1 MPELQES
8 PFEEQRREMVEQIAL
23 HASVAADDT
32 RRPRIEERVMGA
44 MLRVPRHEFVPAELR
59 AFAYFDTPLPIGF
72 DKTISQPYIVAL
84 MTDLLDLGPEDRVL
98 EVGTGL
104 GYQAAILAALAR
116 TVDTV
121 EIVEE
126 LAAGA
131 EARLQRLGY
140 DNVSVRTGDGSTGW
154 GERAPFD
161 RIIVAAAPD
170 LVPAALIRQLK
181 PGGRMVLPAGLA
193 DAQRLMVVDKDE
205 TGRTRTRELLSVRFA
220 ELETVR

>member
-1 MPELQES
+1 MSEDQFAVLRRRMVATIVAHTMLAS
-8 PFEEQRREMVEQIAL
+8 EEVGKQSLDRRVLE
-23 HASVAADDT
+23 
-32 RRPRIEERVMGA
+32 VMA
-44 MLRVPRHEFVPAELR
+44 KVPRHEFVPAEVR
-59 AFAYFDTPLPIGF
+59 AYAYENMPLPIGF
-72 DKTISQPYIVAL
+72 NKTISQPFVVAL
-84 MTDLLDLGPEDRVL
+84 MIDLLDPQAEDHVL

-104 GYQAAILAALAR
+104 GYQAAILAELAR

-193 DAQRLMVVDKDE
+193 DAQRLMVVDKDQN
-205 TGRTRTRELLSVRFA
+205 GRTRTRELLSVRFA